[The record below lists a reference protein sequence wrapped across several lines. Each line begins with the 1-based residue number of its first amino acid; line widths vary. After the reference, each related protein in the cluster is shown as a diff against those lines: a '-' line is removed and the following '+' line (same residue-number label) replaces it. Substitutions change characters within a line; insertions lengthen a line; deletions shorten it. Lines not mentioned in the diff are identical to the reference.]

1 VTRTAP
7 EAFEAWRVPSFIE
20 RLAARRATHGFGIT
34 DREVGWVRHVA
45 GGVARLGG
53 LPGVAYGERVTVVS
67 EDGRVV
73 ADGVATDLD
82 VDGVGIVLL
91 SGGQAVTEGLRAERT
106 GRPVSVPVGEG
117 LLGRVVD
124 PLGRPRDEGP
134 AIRPGAW
141 RPVERPAPEVLA
153 RAPVRTPL
161 ATGVTALDALLPIGR
176 GQRELILGDRQ
187 TGKTTL
193 ALTAVLAQ
201 RGTGVQC
208 VWCSVGQG
216 GSGTAKV
223 VAALRRSGAL
233 AFTTVVA
240 SGSDDLPGY
249 RWLAPFAAMSM
260 AEAMADEG
268 TDVLLVIDD
277 VTEHAR
283 AYREMSLLLRRP
295 PGREAYPGD
304 VFHLHARLL
313 ERAAQLRSGGS
324 ITALPILQTQEREL
338 AAYIP
343 TNLISICDGQVVL
356 SNDLAAR
363 GVLPAIDVGRSVSR
377 VGGKAQ
383 DEGYR
388 EVAGQLRLDLAQ
400 FEELERFAR
409 FGADL
414 DVSTRD
420 ALVRGTRV
428 RAVLRQGPLEVI
440 PASEQRALLH
450 AASEGWLDE
459 VPEASLAR
467 VIERVREA
475 VASEASLRTAL
486 ASGVQLSET
495 DHEDVRRR
503 VASIVREVRMEDG
516 RRTV

>member
-1 VTRTAP
+1 VTRTERSGLAG
-7 EAFEAWRVPSFIE
+7 WGVPGFIE
-20 RLAARRATHGFGIT
+20 RVSARRATQRFGIT
-34 DREVGWVRHVA
+34 DREVGWVRNVA

-53 LPGVAYGERVTVVS
+53 LPSVAYGERVTIVAG
-67 EDGRVV
+67 DGRVV

-82 VDGVGIVLL
+82 ADGVGIVLL
-91 SGGQAVTEGLRAERT
+91 SGGEAVMEGMRAERT

-117 LLGRVVD
+117 SLGRVVD
-124 PLGRPRDEGP
+124 PLGRPRDSGP
-134 AIRPGAW
+134 AIRPRGW
-141 RPVERPAPEVLA
+141 WPVERPAPDVLA

-201 RGTGVQC
+201 RGTGVRC
-208 VWCSVGQG
+208 VWCSVGQR

-223 VAALRRSGAL
+223 VASLRRSGAL

-240 SGSDDLPGY
+240 SGSDDLPGL

-260 AEAMADEG
+260 AEAMADDG

-313 ERAAQLRSGGS
+313 ERAVQLRSGGS

-383 DEGYR
+383 EEGYR
-388 EVAGQLRLDLAQ
+388 EVAGRLRLDLAQ

-414 DVSTRD
+414 DASTRD
-420 ALVRGTRV
+420 ALRRGTRV
-428 RAVLRQGPLEVI
+428 RAVLRQGPLEVM

-450 AASEGWLDE
+450 AASEGWLDD
-459 VPEASLAR
+459 VPEADLNR
-467 VIERVREA
+467 VLLDVREA
-475 VASEASLRTAL
+475 VAGDVSLREPL
-486 ASGVQLSET
+486 ASGARL
-495 DHEDVRRR
+495 EDAAREALRDR
-503 VASIVREVRMEDG
+503 VASIVQEVG
-516 RRTV
+516 TRTGKGAA